1 MSLTKNKIIQDF
13 VTKNIQ
19 THENKFDCLMNEIE
33 KHIEGAV
40 AHNMVELKEKANNKK
55 KKGDLFECFCFLY
68 LQHVLNHD
76 QVWFYKDFPKE
87 LKDQFHLT
95 KNDYGIDLLSK
106 KDNHYY
112 AIQCKYKKPQDKI
125 QIVSWRSLSTF
136 YAIVVKTGPWLKHIT
151 MTNVNGC
158 KHIGEKGE
166 KDWSICLG
174 TFRNI
179 DHFTWLK
186 ISDTNI
192 PVTSVSDSETDELVV
207 VGIVPTDQRLSAPQS
222 TQITFGDQVGDPL
235 RGSLTEGAQGLRPPL
250 GVSDTLPITKTK
262 KKVIQKLPD
271 KEILRNKR
279 LQYYDQTR

>member
-1 MSLTKNKIIQDF
+1 MSLTKNKIIQEF
-13 VTKNIQ
+13 VSKNIQ

-33 KHIEGAV
+33 TYIEGAV
-40 AHNMVELKEKANNKK
+40 AHNMTELKEKANNKK

-87 LKDQFHLT
+87 LKEQFHLT

-106 KDNHYY
+106 KDGHYY
-112 AIQCKYKKPQDKI
+112 AIQCKYKKPSDKI
-125 QIVSWRSLSTF
+125 QIISWRSLSTF

-158 KHIGEKGE
+158 KHIGEKSE

-179 DHFTWLK
+179 DHFSWLK
-186 ISDTNI
+186 LSDTEDI
-192 PVTSVSDSETDELVV
+192 PAIMPA
-207 VGIVPTDQRLSAPQS
+207 IVIAGKPEA
-222 TQITFGDQVGDPL
+222 
-235 RGSLTEGAQGLRPPL
+235 LTEGFEGIRPYEP
-250 GVSDTLPITKTK
+250 TTEPKTKTK
-262 KKVIQKLPD
+262 KKESLFPD
-271 KEILRNKR
+271 TELLRNKR
-279 LQYYDQTR
+279 LQYYNQVI